1 MRQRGRKS
9 AASLSVAP
17 VSLGGRRPPPPADLT
32 SPQAQTWREIVAS
45 TPGGWFS
52 VVQEPMLAAYCR
64 HVSAADELARM
75 IDKCKPEDDLCRFD
89 KLLRMRERETKA
101 MSSLA
106 TRMRLTQQSQMHPR
120 TAARAMEDGQG
131 GRKLWDRTPPWEH

>member
-17 VSLGGRRPPPPADLT
+17 MTLEGRRPPPLVDLT
-32 SPQAQTWREIVAS
+32 PAQAKTWREIIGS

-52 VVQEPMLAAYCR
+52 AGQEPLLAAYCR
-64 HVSAADELARM
+64 HVSAADQLARM
-75 IDKCKPEDDLCRFD
+75 IENCKPEDDLCRFD

-120 TAARAMEDGQG
+120 TAARAMGDGDG
-131 GRKLWDRTPPWEH
+131 SRKLWDRTPPWEA

>member
-17 VSLGGRRPPPPADLT
+17 VSFEGRRPPPPVDLT
-32 SPQAQTWREIVAS
+32 APQARTWREIIRS

-52 VVQEPMLAAYCR
+52 AVQEPLLAAYCR

-75 IDKCKPEDDLCRFD
+75 IDKCKPDEDLRRYDT
-89 KLLRMRERETKA
+89 LLRMRERETKA
-101 MSSLA
+101 ISSLA

-120 TAARAMEDGQG
+120 TAARAMGDGEG
-131 GRKLWDRTPPWEH
+131 GRKLWDRTPPWET